1 MFALQ
6 LIRKLLKL
14 WLTLSPGW
22 YNISGIMLSDRLA
35 KSINLMKWD
44 DMQCLACLYFD
55 ILLGFKFTSI
65 FLFLNSFHL
74 SYCCLGLCYKNQRA
88 SLVAEIVKNPPA
100 MWETWVQSL
109 SWENPLP
116 NSGIEPTFPTLQA
129 DVGMYSCLENPH
141 GQRSL

>member
-1 MFALQ
+1 
-6 LIRKLLKL
+6 
-14 WLTLSPGW
+14 
-22 YNISGIMLSDRLA
+22 
-35 KSINLMKWD
+35 MKWD

-109 SWENPLP
+109 SEGDPLEKAVEG
-116 NSGIEPTFPTLQA
+116 SGTPLQ
-129 DVGMYSCLENPH
+129 YSCLENLMDGGAWWATVP
-141 GQRSL
+141 GVAKNQT